1 VFTENH
7 YNPQKVRNLAQVQLR
22 IPDEMLA
29 TIDKWVIEGRY
40 RSRSDAIKTMITVYL
55 EREKTREFYKML
67 QERSEE
73 AKNNPEILIPF
84 DY

>member
-1 VFTENH
+1 
-7 YNPQKVRNLAQVQLR
+7 VRYLAQVQLR
-22 IPDEMLA
+22 IPEEMLS
-29 TIDKWVIEGRY
+29 TIDKWVIEGKY

-73 AKNNPEILIPF
+73 AKNNPDMLIPF
-84 DY
+84 DD

>member
-1 VFTENH
+1 MN
-7 YNPQKVRNLAQVQLR
+7 YLAQVQLR
-22 IPDEMLA
+22 IPEEMLS

-67 QERSEE
+67 HERSEE
-73 AKNNPEILIPF
+73 ARNNPEILIPF
-84 DY
+84 DE

>member
-1 VFTENH
+1 MR
-7 YNPQKVRNLAQVQLR
+7 YLAQVQLR
-22 IPDEMLA
+22 IPDEMLS

-67 QERSEE
+67 QERSDE
-73 AKNNPEILIPF
+73 AKHNPEILIPF
-84 DY
+84 DD

>member
-1 VFTENH
+1 
-7 YNPQKVRNLAQVQLR
+7 
-22 IPDEMLA
+22 MLS

-40 RSRSDAIKTMITVYL
+40 RSRSDAIKTMIMVYL

-73 AKNNPEILIPF
+73 AKKNPNILIPF
-84 DY
+84 DD

>member
-1 VFTENH
+1 MR
-7 YNPQKVRNLAQVQLR
+7 YLAQVQLR
-22 IPDEMLA
+22 IPEEMLS
-29 TIDKWVIEGRY
+29 TIDKWVIEGKY

-73 AKNNPEILIPF
+73 AKNNPDMLIPF
-84 DY
+84 DD

>member
-1 VFTENH
+1 MI
-7 YNPQKVRNLAQVQLR
+7 YLAQVQLR
-22 IPDEMLA
+22 LPEEMLS

-73 AKNNPEILIPF
+73 AKNNPNILIPF
-84 DY
+84 DD

>member
-1 VFTENH
+1 MRYLV
-7 YNPQKVRNLAQVQLR
+7 QVQLR
-22 IPDEMLA
+22 IPDEMLS

-67 QERSEE
+67 QERNEE
-73 AKNNPEILIPF
+73 AKNNPNILIPF
-84 DY
+84 DD

>member
-1 VFTENH
+1 M
-7 YNPQKVRNLAQVQLR
+7 RLLAQVQLR
-22 IPDEMLA
+22 IPNEMLSI
-29 TIDKWVIEGRY
+29 IDKWVNEGRY

-55 EREKTREFYKML
+55 EREKTREFYKLL

-84 DY
+84 DD